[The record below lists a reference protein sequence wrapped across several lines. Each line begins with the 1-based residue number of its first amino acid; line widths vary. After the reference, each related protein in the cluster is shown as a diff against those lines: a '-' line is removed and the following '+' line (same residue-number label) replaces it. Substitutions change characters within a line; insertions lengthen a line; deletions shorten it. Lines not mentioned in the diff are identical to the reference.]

1 MKIKLIVLLVL
12 ISSFAQAQIKGYSYS
27 RDIEKPTDTW
37 HKMILPNELFGEIKS
52 DFSDLRIYGI
62 STDNDTIEAPYI
74 VRLEEDK
81 AVYKDVPFKKIN
93 ESHNNKGYYY
103 TFQIENAEAL
113 NEIAL
118 NFKSDNFDF
127 KINLEGSQNQQEWFT
142 LVEDYRVIGIK
153 NELTEY
159 QFSKVVFTE
168 ANFPY
173 FSLLIKSPSEPELLG
188 QTLSLQETTSGTYQ
202 NYSVMAQSRKEDKKK
217 QQTIINFD
225 LGEAVPVSKIDLT
238 FAKEVDFYRTY
249 KLQYL
254 ADSFKVDKDWRYTY
268 NTLTSGTLSSIEDNK
283 FHFSPTVLQKLKL
296 TINNR
301 DNAPL
306 KLEKTT
312 VSGPVYQIISRFDRP
327 ANYDLYY
334 GNEKA
339 RKPNYDI
346 QQFLNKIPEELK
358 ILKLGEEFIWIQ
370 FEEEEDKPLF
380 QSKLWLW
387 AVMLVMM
394 ILLAWFSVK
403 MLKGK

>member
-1 MKIKLIVLLVL
+1 
-12 ISSFAQAQIKGYSYS
+12 
-27 RDIEKPTDTW
+27 
-37 HKMILPNELFGEIKS
+37 
-52 DFSDLRIYGI
+52 
-62 STDNDTIEAPYI
+62 
-74 VRLEEDK
+74 
-81 AVYKDVPFKKIN
+81 
-93 ESHNNKGYYY
+93 
-103 TFQIENAEAL
+103 
-113 NEIAL
+113 
-118 NFKSDNFDF
+118 
-127 KINLEGSQNQQEWFT
+127 
-142 LVEDYRVIGIK
+142 
-153 NELTEY
+153 
-159 QFSKVVFTE
+159 
-168 ANFPY
+168 
-173 FSLLIKSPSEPELLG
+173 
-188 QTLSLQETTSGTYQ
+188 
-202 NYSVMAQSRKEDKKK
+202 MAQSRKEDKKK

-380 QSKLWLW
+380 QSKCW
-387 AVMLVMM
+387 
-394 ILLAWFSVK
+394 
-403 MLKGK
+403 